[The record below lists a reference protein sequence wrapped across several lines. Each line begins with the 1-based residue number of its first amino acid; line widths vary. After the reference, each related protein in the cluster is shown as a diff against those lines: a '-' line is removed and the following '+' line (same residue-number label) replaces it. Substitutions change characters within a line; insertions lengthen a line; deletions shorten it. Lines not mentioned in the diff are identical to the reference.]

1 MSASHPLT
9 PRTVLLLLIPP
20 LLWAGNA
27 VIGRMIAGLIPPIT
41 LNFFRW
47 VLAFAL
53 LLPLTHSVMH
63 RNSPLWTHW
72 KRYAVLGLLGVG
84 CYNSLL
90 YLALQTSTPINV
102 TLVGSSMP
110 VFMLLVG
117 ALFFQQT
124 VRKRQIAGALLS
136 ITGVLVVLCRGD
148 WQALANV
155 HLVLGDVFV
164 LIATVCWSG
173 YSWLLAR
180 TQEPAEVRSNWANF
194 LMAQMVFGLFWSAA
208 FGAAEWSGLTGLD
221 DAHILWSWPLIAA
234 MIYVAVGPALLA
246 YRCWG
251 LGVQRAG
258 PNVAG
263 FFVNLIPVFTATL
276 SALLLGELP
285 QLYHLMA
292 FALIIGGIAVS
303 SVRRKA

>member
-1 MSASHPLT
+1 MSVVPHTLT
-9 PRTVLLLLIPP
+9 PRNAVLLLIPP

-27 VIGRMIAGLIPPIT
+27 VVGRMIADLIPPIT

-47 VLAFAL
+47 VLAFVL
-53 LLPLTHSVMH
+53 LLPIARPLLR
-63 RNSPLWTHW
+63 RNSPLWAHW

-136 ITGVLVVLCRGD
+136 ILGVLVVLCRGD
-148 WQALANV
+148 WQTLTQVRWVA
-155 HLVLGDVFV
+155 GDVFV
-164 LIATVCWSG
+164 LLATAAWSW
-173 YSWLLAR
+173 YSWMLSHTHEPGEAR
-180 TQEPAEVRSNWANF
+180 ANWANF
-194 LMAQMVFGLFWSAA
+194 LMAQMVFGLAWSAA
-208 FGAAEWSGLTGLD
+208 FSGAEWAGFTGMA
-221 DAHILWSWPLIAA
+221 DAHIRWSWPLVAA
-234 MIYVAVGPALLA
+234 LVYVAVGPALLA

-251 LGVQRAG
+251 LGVQRVG
-258 PNVAG
+258 PNIAG
-263 FFVNLIPVFTATL
+263 FFVNFVPVFTATL
-276 SALLLGELP
+276 SALVLGELP
-285 QLYHLMA
+285 QAYHAVA
-292 FALIIGGIAVS
+292 FALIIGGIVVS
-303 SVRRKA
+303 SRK